1 MAGWISSKLKV
12 AETFLQQIDQQ
23 AAESLGKNVRPRSPS
38 EAPGSSDDIPKRT
51 DSALPLK
58 YQLPKK
64 SPPPPHPR
72 GKRPAAAQPPSP
84 AADPCPAI
92 ADGDWTE
99 LLGSPKPASAA
110 ARPDGGNTKKPMGKG
125 ARKGSGSAPKPG
137 RRPTVAPEGET
148 VGKGPSQEE
157 EREQEPPYSEVPPSR
172 GSSDSTQGTPS
183 PEEPIRGGPVSGLSQ
198 LEIHRED
205 VRTLGLRE
213 VDSQSR
219 DDKEE
224 VVAGDDRKSSDIA
237 EGAHPNLQVPRS
249 SDTHDDSRSS
259 LGSSDE
265 SESGSNSS
273 STSDSENVSERRAE
287 RRRRRQQILADKM
300 KAIAA
305 EAIKERENI
314 VATLEGEKQS
324 LQKILVEREKKQ
336 AQEALE
342 LQMSMIET
350 LEAVEKEKEKHNSTR
365 MEALARLAKLEAT
378 NAELARSLA
387 TNQWNLE
394 MEVNRVTELWQQI
407 ELKELTQEE
416 SLRRSQLEQEIL
428 GAEFSFIC
436 DKIVKLKDK
445 AKKLEDNIE
454 ITRREML
461 HPTEV
466 EVELK
471 KRLDQLT
478 DRLIQKQTQV
488 ETLSSEKATLM
499 LRMEMVSKL
508 LDESGLSLQAN
519 DFADYSETG
528 LANLLARVD
537 IEAGTWQPPSLA
549 LNPALHDR
557 IRTRQQQLGSV
568 LRQLDAIFSAGV
580 VCMRRNPKAQI
591 WSMLYLLCFHLWVMY
606 ILSSHSQVSDS
617 ARPGAVFSLEAINKT
632 SGS

>member
-23 AAESLGKNVRPRSPS
+23 AAESLGKNVGPRSPS
-38 EAPGSSDDIPKRT
+38 KAPGSSDEIPKRT

-64 SPPPPHPR
+64 SPPPPDIGHPR
-72 GKRPAAAQPPSP
+72 GKRLAAAQPPSP
-84 AADPCPAI
+84 ATDPDPAI

-110 ARPDGGNTKKPMGKG
+110 ARPDGGTTKKPM
-125 ARKGSGSAPKPG
+125 ARKGSRSAQKLG
-137 RRPTVAPEGET
+137 TRPNFAVPEGEL
-148 VGKGPSQEE
+148 VIKGPSREE
-157 EREQEPPYSEVPPSR
+157 EREREPPSSEVPSSR
-172 GSSDSTQGTPS
+172 GSSDSRQGTPS
-183 PEEPIRGGPVSGLSQ
+183 PEESIKGGPGSRLSQ
-198 LEIHRED
+198 LEIHRGD

-213 VDSQSR
+213 MDSPSR
-219 DDKEE
+219 DDKE
-224 VVAGDDRKSSDIA
+224 VVGGDGRKSSGIA
-237 EGAHPNLQVPRS
+237 EGAHPNVPVPRN
-249 SDTHDDSRSS
+249 SDTPDNSRSF

-273 STSDSENVSERRAE
+273 STSDSENESKRRAE
-287 RRRRRQQILADKM
+287 RRRRRQQMLAEKM

-314 VATLEGEKQS
+314 VARLEGEKQS
-324 LQKILVEREKKQ
+324 LEKILVEREKKQ
-336 AQEALE
+336 AEEASE

-378 NAELARSLA
+378 NADLARSLA

-394 MEVNRVTELWQQI
+394 MEVNRVAELWQQI
-407 ELKELTQEE
+407 ELKELTQED
-416 SLRRSQLEQEIL
+416 SLRRSQLEQEML

-436 DKIVKLKDK
+436 DKIVKLKAM

-488 ETLSSEKATLM
+488 ESLSSEKATLM

-519 DFADYSETG
+519 DFADYLETG
-528 LANLLARVD
+528 LANLSARVD
-537 IEAGTWQPPSLA
+537 IEAGTWQLSSSV

-557 IRTRQQQLGSV
+557 MRTGQQQLGSV

-580 VCMRRNPKAQI
+580 VCLRRNPKAQI
-591 WSMLYLLCFHLWVMY
+591 WSLLYLLCLHLWVMY
-606 ILSSHSQVSDS
+606 ILTSHSPVSDS